1 MKRSKR
7 YIDPAVEEE
16 EQRKKDIELVVREIL
31 QKEAVLS
38 NIAQLLIDVAQLK
51 LKFVRN
57 G

>member
-1 MKRSKR
+1 MKRPKR
-7 YIDPAVEEE
+7 YINPAVEEE

-31 QKEAVLS
+31 QKEGVLS

>member
-31 QKEAVLS
+31 QKASVLS